1 MEPAETSR
9 GHHWS
14 LTLLGMGLI
23 ILFAYFGESVLAV
36 LFFAILLSFMLSPV
50 VQALEHFHIPR
61 AMGALISMVL
71 LLAVLYGIT
80 TASYTE
86 ALIFADNVPKYSQ
99 KIRSMIQPFRQQA
112 EKIEKTGEVVNGEE
126 PESSNVVPVRQVTSW
141 TDVLTHGAGTL
152 TDILLAASFVPFLA
166 YFLLTWQHHARSAT
180 VMLFPLHY
188 RHTAFVTLGLIGK
201 MLQSFIVG
209 NLLIGLLISGV
220 SVAVFGLLH
229 VPFFYFVG
237 FLSGFLSLVPYLGL
251 VLAMVPP
258 ILVGLGQLEA
268 GDLVVIVLCVIG
280 MHFVALNVLYPKLLG
295 SRLRL
300 NPLAVTI
307 ALLFWGAI
315 WGAVG
320 LVLAIPITGAIK
332 IVCDHVESMKP
343 YADWLGE

>member
-1 MEPAETSR
+1 METTETRS

-23 ILFAYFGESVLAV
+23 VVFAYYGESVLAV

-50 VQALEHFHIPR
+50 VQALEYLHIPR
-61 AMGALISMVL
+61 ALAALISVVV

-80 TASYTE
+80 AASYNQ

-99 KIRSMIQPFRQQA
+99 KIRSILQPYQQQA
-112 EKIEKTGEVVNGEE
+112 EKLEKTGEAVGE
-126 PESSNVVPVRQVTSW
+126 PEPSNVVPVRQVKSW
-141 TDVLTHGAGTL
+141 TEVLTHGAGTV
-152 TDILLAASFVPFLA
+152 TDIVLAAGFIPFLA
-166 YFLLTWQHHARSAT
+166 YFLLTWQSHARSAT
-180 VMLFPLHY
+180 VMLFPLHH

-209 NLLIGLLISGV
+209 NLLIGLLISGA
-220 SVAVFGLLH
+220 SVAIFGLLH

-237 FLSGFLSLVPYLGL
+237 FLSGFLSLVPYLGV
-251 VLAMVPP
+251 VLAMGPP

-268 GDLVVIVLCVIG
+268 GDLVVVVFCVVG
-280 MHFVALNVLYPKLLG
+280 LHLFALNVLYPKLLG
-295 SRLRL
+295 GRLKI

-307 ALLFWGAI
+307 ALLFWGAV

-320 LVLAIPITGAIK
+320 LVLAIPITGAMK
-332 IVCDHVESMKP
+332 IVFDHVESMKP

>member
-1 MEPAETSR
+1 METTETRS

-23 ILFAYFGESVLAV
+23 IVFAYYGESVLAV

-50 VQALEHFHIPR
+50 VQALEYLHIPR
-61 AMGALISMVL
+61 ALAALISVVVL
-71 LLAVLYGIT
+71 LAALYGIT
-80 TASYTE
+80 AASYNQ

-99 KIRSMIQPFRQQA
+99 KIRSILQPYQQQA
-112 EKIEKTGEVVNGEE
+112 EKLEKTGEAVGE
-126 PESSNVVPVRQVTSW
+126 PEPSNIVPVRQVKSW
-141 TDVLTHGAGTL
+141 TEVLTHGAGTV
-152 TDILLAASFVPFLA
+152 TDIVLAASFIPFLA
-166 YFLLTWQHHARSAT
+166 YFLLTWQSHARSAT
-180 VMLFPLHY
+180 VMLFPLHH

-209 NLLIGLLISGV
+209 NLLIGLLISGA
-220 SVAVFGLLH
+220 SVAIFGVLH

-237 FLSGFLSLVPYLGL
+237 FLSGFLSLVPYLGV
-251 VLAMVPP
+251 VLAMGPP

-268 GDLVVIVLCVIG
+268 GDLVVVVFCVVG
-280 MHFVALNVLYPKLLG
+280 LHLFALNVLYPKLLG
-295 SRLRL
+295 GRLKI

-307 ALLFWGAI
+307 ALLFWGAV

-320 LVLAIPITGAIK
+320 LVLAIPITGAMK
-332 IVCDHVESMKP
+332 IVFDHVESMKP